1 MVAVTD
7 YFPKKDGYVADGIV
21 IGFCIAEDTTMAA
34 GSWVAFG
41 TSVADYIAV
50 KITAAASDAVGM
62 CLRAPDA
69 IGDKVPVAF
78 QGVVKTAV
86 HSTIGIG
93 DLVSSSITTVTAIVE
108 ALGAYNSANQLFNA
122 GTARILGTALQGGI
136 PADEILVM
144 LNKLC

>member
-7 YFPKKDGYVADGIV
+7 YFPKKDGYVQDGIV
-21 IGFCIAEDTTMAA
+21 IGFCKAEDTTMAA
-34 GSWVAFG
+34 GSWVTFG

-50 KITAAASDAVGM
+50 KITAVAADAVGM

-69 IGDKVPVAF
+69 IGDVVPVAF

-86 HSTIGIG
+86 HSTISIG
-93 DLVSSSITTVTAIVE
+93 DLVSNSITTVTAIIE
-108 ALGAYNSANQLFNA
+108 ALGAYGSDNQLFNA

-136 PADEILVM
+136 PADEILVL
-144 LNKLC
+144 LNKFC